1 MKIQQAEELAGISKK
16 NIRFYE
22 KEGLLNVT
30 RADNGYREY
39 SLEDVER
46 LKLIK
51 LLRKLDFS
59 IENIRDIC
67 EQKVSLKSCMDL
79 QTEILRRRSRDYI
92 KMSSFCEQIAQAGN
106 ALDTF
111 SPDVWLEQIERCEQE
126 GMTFMDV
133 KTTDIHRKKTLGA
146 VGAAAV
152 MIIFFGLMIC
162 LVVWANNE
170 DPAPAGVLW
179 GTIGV
184 FCIVILGIVV
194 AVVGRMKEIKGGE
207 EDEGS
212 KY

>member
-39 SLEDVER
+39 TLGDVNR

-51 LLRKLDFS
+51 LLRKLDLS

-79 QTEILRRRSRDYI
+79 QTEVLRRRSKDYI
-92 KMSSFCEQIAQAGN
+92 KMSSFCEQMAQAGN
-106 ALDTF
+106 TLDTL
-111 SPDVWLEQIERCEQE
+111 SPDVWLEQIEQCEKE

-133 KTTDIHRKKTLGA
+133 KKTDIHRKKTLGA
-146 VGAAAV
+146 VGAAVV
-152 MIIFFGLMIC
+152 MIIFFGLMIG
-162 LVVWANNE
+162 LVMWANTV
-170 DPAPAGVLW
+170 DPAPAGIIWFTV
-179 GTIGV
+179 GI
-184 FCIVILGIVV
+184 FDIIIIGIVV
-194 AVVGRMKEIKGGE
+194 AVIGRMKEIKGGE
-207 EDEGS
+207 EDEAS

>member
-51 LLRKLDFS
+51 LLRKLDLPLES
-59 IENIRDIC
+59 IRAIC
-67 EQKVSLKSCMDL
+67 EKKCSLKSCLDV

-92 KMSSFCEQIAQAGN
+92 KMSSFCERMSQA
-106 ALDTF
+106 ADTVDNM
-111 SPDVWLEQIERCEQE
+111 SPDAWLEQIELCEKE
-126 GMTFMDV
+126 GTTFMDV
-133 KTTDIHRKKTLGA
+133 KKTDIHRKKTAVA
-146 VGAAAV
+146 VGAAVV
-152 MIIFFGLMIC
+152 MIAFFGIIIG
-162 LVVWANNE
+162 LVMWANAE
-170 DPAPAGVLW
+170 DPAPAGIIWLTVGIL
-179 GTIGV
+179 V
-184 FCIVILGIVV
+184 IVIIGIIA
-194 AVVGRMKEIKGGE
+194 AVIGRMKEIKGGE
-207 EDEGS
+207 EDEAS